1 MRTRMNHLSLIR
13 LAAVALT
20 LAVLTG
26 CADLQEQ
33 LPPATTA
40 GANVHPDGWNV
51 PAASTFHGKH
61 IRANGWEMTSCQ
73 QCHGAL
79 NSTNG
84 GTSGVSCAT
93 CHSQPAG
100 PNDCTTC
107 HGGVNAAPPR
117 DLDGTTTVTS
127 PGVGAH
133 QFHLASM
140 TTGKL
145 VQCAECHTVPAATA
159 DSGHIDASL
168 PAEVPMN
175 GAIVRTARSGVTPS
189 PAYSFTNNTCGGTY
203 CHCHGSFKNGNLT
216 NAPTWNAPAGTGA
229 ACGTCHGNT
238 AASTTPQKALP
249 KTAAGGGTHP
259 NYTQC
264 VWCHDQTV
272 NASASIVDASKHVD
286 GTIQIYPYGGSFSCR
301 HCHGSTNAS
310 PPVDLA
316 GNTDRT
322 APGVGAHQIHRAGG
336 ALGKAVAC
344 TECHISPS
352 GLDYTGAD
360 GHMDGAP
367 NAELVFGPL
376 AGKDTLGV
384 TSSPT
389 YSFTTRKCS
398 DSYCHGSFKNGNP
411 TNAPVWNGAAG
422 TGAECGTCHGNTLG
436 VTVAAKALPKN
447 LSNGGTHPNDT
458 RCSLCHAEVV
468 NASASITSTAKHING
483 QIEVFQ
489 YTGPQDCN
497 VCHGSATNAA
507 PPNDLD
513 GNSVRTSPGVGA
525 HQVHV
530 AGTSTAATVACAECH
545 TVPTTLDYSGADGHL
560 DAAGGSAE
568 LLFGALAR
576 KTTSGCH
583 GSFKNGNLTNAP
595 TWNAPAGTG
604 AACGTCHGNT
614 AGGTTAQKAL
624 PKTAANG
631 GTHPNYTQCSMC
643 HDQVVNAST
652 NFVDRTKHLDGIN
665 QVYPYGGSA
674 DCSHCHGSAANAAP
688 PKDIA
693 GNSSTSA
700 RGVGA
705 HQVHLLATTAKQVKC
720 AECHTVPATLD
731 YSGADGHMEGTA
743 LAEVAMNDTLASVIT
758 TVGSTTTQII
768 PNPTYN
774 PADQSCSNTYCHGT
788 FDYGNPSNAPT
799 WTNAA
804 SGNCGTCHGNPAT
817 GNPLP
822 PPPHSTNQNCG
833 ICHTFSGEPPIAT
846 YNSVAGTWSI
856 TNAKRHINGKR
867 NTFTTEGPY

>member
-1 MRTRMNHLSLIR
+1 MNLRSLFR
-13 LAAVALT
+13 LAPVVAT
-20 LAVLTG
+20 FAFFAG

-40 GANVHPDGWNV
+40 DAKIHPDGWVV
-51 PAASTFHGKH
+51 PAASDFHGKH
-61 IRANGWEMTSCQ
+61 IRANGWDMTSCQ

-117 DLDGTTTVTS
+117 DLDGATTVTS

-133 QFHLASM
+133 QFHMVTM

-145 VQCAECHTVPAATA
+145 VQCAECHTVPAVTA

-168 PAEVPMN
+168 PAEVPMS
-175 GAIVRTARSGVTPS
+175 GALVRTATTGVTPN
-189 PAYSFTNNTCGGTY
+189 PTYSFTNNTCGGTY
-203 CHCHGSFKNGNLT
+203 CHGSFKNGNLT

-238 AASTTPQKALP
+238 AATTTAQKALP
-249 KTAAGGGTHP
+249 KTVANGGTHP

-272 NASASIVDASKHVD
+272 NASASIVDGSKHVD
-286 GTIQIYPYGGSFSCR
+286 GTVQLYPYGGSVSCR
-301 HCHGSTNAS
+301 KCHGSTNAS

-316 GNTDRT
+316 GNTDVSS
-322 APGVGAHQIHRAGG
+322 PGVGAHQAHRGAAGL
-336 ALGKAVAC
+336 ADAVSC
-344 TECHISPS
+344 NECHISPS

-360 GHMDGAP
+360 GHMDGTP
-367 NAELVFGPL
+367 NAELNFGTL
-376 AGKDTLGV
+376 AKLATPGV
-384 TSSPT
+384 MPNPS
-389 YSFTTRKCS
+389 YSFTNR
-398 DSYCHGSFKNGNP
+398 
-411 TNAPVWNGAAG
+411 
-422 TGAECGTCHGNTLG
+422 TC
-436 VTVAAKALPKN
+436 
-447 LSNGGTHPNDT
+447 
-458 RCSLCHAEVV
+458 
-468 NASASITSTAKHING
+468 
-483 QIEVFQ
+483 
-489 YTGPQDCN
+489 
-497 VCHGSATNAA
+497 
-507 PPNDLD
+507 
-513 GNSVRTSPGVGA
+513 
-525 HQVHV
+525 
-530 AGTSTAATVACAECH
+530 
-545 TVPTTLDYSGADGHL
+545 AD
-560 DAAGGSAE
+560 AY
-568 LLFGALAR
+568 
-576 KTTSGCH
+576 CH

-595 TWNAPAGTG
+595 VWNSPVGTG

-614 AGGTTAQKAL
+614 AGATTAEKAL

-652 NFVDRTKHLDGIN
+652 DIIDLAKHIDGVN
-665 QVYPYGGSA
+665 QIYPYGGTA

-693 GNSSTSA
+693 GNTTTTA

-705 HQVHLLATTAKQVKC
+705 HQMHLLASTARPVKC
-720 AECHTVPATLD
+720 AECHTVPTSLD

-743 LAEVAMNDTLASVIT
+743 LAEVAMDDTLARTIT
-758 TVGSTTTQII
+758 TVGSTSTQII

-817 GNPLP
+817 GSPLP
-822 PPPHSTNQNCG
+822 PSPHPSSSSAVNCQNC
-833 ICHTFSGEPPIAT
+833 HTVSGQTAVAT
-846 YNSVAGTWSI
+846 YNSTAGTWSI
-856 TNAKRHINGKR
+856 TNAAKHINGLR
-867 NTFTTEGPY
+867 NTFNTEGAY